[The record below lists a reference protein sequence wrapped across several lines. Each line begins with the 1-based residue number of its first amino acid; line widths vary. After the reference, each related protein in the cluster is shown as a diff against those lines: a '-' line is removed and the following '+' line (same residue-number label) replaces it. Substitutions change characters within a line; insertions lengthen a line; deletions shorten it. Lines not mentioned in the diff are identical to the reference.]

1 MEAPDDGIMGHMN
14 TELFPKLTQP
24 QTQGSLCND
33 LEAFCKVH
41 GLPFMSADELMLSEG
56 VDKDQRDWL
65 SDFVEAWEAVMGQAN
80 EGKVEL
86 RTPVGVATK
95 RRPSMEPGSF
105 WSDDEFERCAA
116 IIDRDLQRAFE
127 HAKAGGV
134 VVVPRSGIGT
144 GRSELPT
151 RAPRLM
157 EHIRARLR
165 EMMKI
170 ATA

>member
-1 MEAPDDGIMGHMN
+1 MPVIFQEVIRREDLRAHPDRLYLFGDNEARAGKGR
-14 TELFPKLTQP
+14 
-24 QTQGSLCND
+24 G
-33 LEAFCKVH
+33 A
-41 GLPFMSADELMLSEG
+41 
-56 VDKDQRDWL
+56 
-65 SDFVEAWEAVMGQAN
+65 GQAAECRGEPN
-80 EGKVEL
+80 A
-86 RTPVGVATK
+86 VGVATK